1 MHLPP
6 IVIEAIRLITILALI
21 GGVVFGFGVAALFL
35 IRKTQPNRWS
45 NWLFSSLLGSMAFT
59 LLDKLLGFTLLK
71 THYPILS
78 FLPIYQSFAFAPFLF
93 FYVKSRLYPHFNMA
107 RSDFKHFILPTVQII
122 LLSLMTVYSSDNQ
135 LDTQLQ
141 FFSPFYG
148 NFEKG
153 VFIFQFL
160 LYLYFAYRFILHE
173 RAAYQRGIKR
183 PFFDARRQVL
193 VLGWLKRL
201 VKTLSILFIIH
212 AVFIL
217 SDYFSLRF
225 FSFNL
230 QERTLFS
237 ALYELSFGAML
248 AWLILNGLFALRRK
262 L

>member
-1 MHLPP
+1 MNVPP
-6 IVIEAIRLITILALI
+6 IVLDLIRWLTGLTLL
-21 GGVVFGFGVAALFL
+21 GGIVVGLGVAALFL

-45 NWLFSSLLGSMAFT
+45 NWLFSSLLGSMALT
-59 LLDKLLGFTLLK
+59 LLDKLLSFTLLK
-71 THYPILS
+71 IEFPQLS

-93 FYVKSRLYPHFNMA
+93 FYVKSRLYPHFEMS
-107 RSDFKHFILPTVQII
+107 RRDFKHFILPTVQ
-122 LLSLMTVYSSDNQ
+122 LAVLTLMALFSTDNQ
-135 LDTQLQ
+135 LDTQLN

-153 VFIFQFL
+153 VFLVQFL

-201 VKTLSILFIIH
+201 VKILSILFAIH

-217 SDYFSLRF
+217 TDYFSFRF
-225 FSFNL
+225 FNFNL
-230 QERTLFS
+230 QERLLFS
-237 ALYELSFGAML
+237 AGYELSFGAML
-248 AWLILNGLFALRRK
+248 AWLILNGLFALRRR